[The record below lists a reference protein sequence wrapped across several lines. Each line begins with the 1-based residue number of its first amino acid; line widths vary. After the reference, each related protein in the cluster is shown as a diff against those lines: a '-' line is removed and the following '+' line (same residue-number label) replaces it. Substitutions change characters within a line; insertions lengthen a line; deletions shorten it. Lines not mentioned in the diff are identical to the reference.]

1 MRKESELWK
10 DRTEPW
16 IAKIERLSAEI
27 KKDIKTTGQTSNKLN
42 AANAALRDLN
52 VKLDETYEQF
62 DKDALKNQYY
72 KMLEDHIVLSG
83 MDQHGDLLVPA
94 LKAFLDKMSITEQ
107 AWDQQ
112 EEVDTLEHQRDQMRT
127 QLNTKRE
134 AQAEVQEEYDTFMAD
149 KKSIGS
155 GVKPRRG
162 IRRPA
167 VGRSARIVKRARSLS
182 NAAVVLAGMT
192 SAEPAEA
199 ASSGGFSFGEEAA
212 TQDYEDSK
220 CTHTQLH

>member
-42 AANAALRDLN
+42 AGNAGLRDLN

-72 KMLEDHIVLSG
+72 KMLEDHIVNSG

-94 LKAFLDKMSITEQ
+94 LKAFLDKMDITEQ

-112 EEVDTLEHQRDQMRT
+112 EEVDTLCLVTM
-127 QLNTKRE
+127 L
-134 AQAEVQEEYDTFMAD
+134 
-149 KKSIGS
+149 
-155 GVKPRRG
+155 KPIDG
-162 IRRPA
+162 LGKPW
-167 VGRSARIVKRARSLS
+167 
-182 NAAVVLAGMT
+182 
-192 SAEPAEA
+192 
-199 ASSGGFSFGEEAA
+199 
-212 TQDYEDSK
+212 
-220 CTHTQLH
+220 